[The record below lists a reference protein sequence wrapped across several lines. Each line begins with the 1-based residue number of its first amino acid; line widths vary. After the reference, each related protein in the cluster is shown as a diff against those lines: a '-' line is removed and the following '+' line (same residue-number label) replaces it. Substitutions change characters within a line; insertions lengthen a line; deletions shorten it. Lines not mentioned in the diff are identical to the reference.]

1 MNMATLQNIGVS
13 SSLQFGSWPRAL
25 QSPQAVSQQVQLLA
39 VRAALQLAAAPV
51 KDSWELT
58 SASTWHLERIED
70 L

>member
-1 MNMATLQNIGVS
+1 MKHCRVS
-13 SSLQFGSWPRAL
+13 SFFQLDPWPKTL
-25 QSPQAVSQQVQLLA
+25 QSPPAVSQQVQLLA